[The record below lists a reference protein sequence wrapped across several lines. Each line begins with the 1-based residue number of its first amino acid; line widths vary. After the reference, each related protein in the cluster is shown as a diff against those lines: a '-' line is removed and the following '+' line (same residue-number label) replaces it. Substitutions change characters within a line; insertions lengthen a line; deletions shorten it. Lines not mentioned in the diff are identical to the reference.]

1 MAIYSDQEDP
11 NHVMWNKQ
19 NEMEDNNELKE
30 IIATLDRIIEM
41 QDRMIEKINN
51 MDGKM
56 KMITEEIENIS
67 SEKLNNEASVSM
79 VERWSTTGPR

>member
-1 MAIYSDQEDP
+1 MTD
-11 NHVMWNKQ
+11 K
-19 NEMEDNNELKE
+19 NEYNE

-41 QDRMIEKINN
+41 QDRMIEKISN

-56 KMITEEIENIS
+56 KMITEEINNIS

-79 VERWSTTGPR
+79 AERWSTTGPR